1 MPARDPGQ
9 APPSDL
15 GLSAAVRAWPAT
27 APAPEVRARVVATVT
42 SPATR
47 AATVGREWPGGSDLE
62 GVATRSFSPAAALR
76 WLVSLRWH
84 AAAGQALAIAFAA
97 SVWRAELPFGPLAA
111 FAALTALSNA
121 AIVAWLRRAPAVGP
135 GVVAAA
141 LALDVLSLTGSLAL
155 SGGASNPFASL
166 YLVLVAIAAL
176 VLERRRSAAVF
187 GLCVAGYAALAL
199 GATGQAPPGA
209 EAARLHAPAL
219 GLTALAL
226 ALVLTRFS
234 RALRERQDAFL
245 RAQRA
250 ATRAET
256 VASLGTLAA
265 GAAHELG
272 SPLGTIAL
280 AANEL
285 EASMLAGDAGQAL
298 DDARLIRDEVER
310 CRAIV
315 QRMGARAGAPSGEAP
330 AWLSAPALCDEV
342 LAALP
347 PSGRARVVAR
357 PGEGPRFALPPRA
370 LAQSL
375 ACLVQNALEAD
386 AEGPVLLRVERSGGA
401 VRFVVEDEGPGLPPA
416 LLERLGEPFVTTKP
430 PGRGMGLGV
439 FLCAAFAEACRGEL
453 RFESSPGRG
462 TRATLELPAAQGLP

>member
-1 MPARDPGQ
+1 M
-9 APPSDL
+9 
-15 GLSAAVRAWPAT
+15 
-27 APAPEVRARVVATVT
+27 
-42 SPATR
+42 
-47 AATVGREWPGGSDLE
+47 
-62 GVATRSFSPAAALR
+62 
-76 WLVSLRWH
+76 SLRWH
-84 AAAGQALAIAFAA
+84 AVAGQALAIAIATG
-97 SVWRAELPFGPLAA
+97 VLHAELPVGPLAA
-111 FAALTALSNA
+111 FATLTALSNA
-121 AIVAWLRRAPAVGP
+121 TLAVWLRRAPAVGP
-135 GVVAAA
+135 DVVVTT
-141 LALDVLSLTGSLAL
+141 LVIDVLSLTGLLAL
-155 SGGASNPFASL
+155 TGGASNPFASL

-176 VLERRRSAAVF
+176 VLERRRSAVVF
-187 GLCVAGYAALAL
+187 GLCAAGYAALSL
-199 GATGQAPPGA
+199 GATGPAPLGA
-209 EAARLHAPAL
+209 EAMRLRAPAL

-226 ALVLTRFS
+226 AIVLTRFS

-285 EASMLAGDAGQAL
+285 EASMLSGDAGQNV

-330 AWLSAPALCDEV
+330 ALLSAPALCDEI

-347 PSGRARVVAR
+347 PSDRARVVTR
-357 PGEGPRFALPPRA
+357 PSEGPRFALPPRA
-370 LAQSL
+370 LTQSL
-375 ACLVQNALEAD
+375 TCLVQNALEAD
-386 AEGPVLLRVERSGGA
+386 VGGSVLLHVERSDGT
-401 VRFVVEDEGPGLPPA
+401 VRFVVEDEGPGMPPV
-416 LLERLGEPFVTTKP
+416 LLERLGEPFLTTKP

-462 TRATLELPAAQGLP
+462 TRATLELPAARGVL

>member
-1 MPARDPGQ
+1 EW
-9 APPSDL
+9 
-15 GLSAAVRAWPAT
+15 SAT
-27 APAPEVRARVVATVT
+27 F
-42 SPATR
+42 
-47 AATVGREWPGGSDLE
+47 GIG
-62 GVATRSFSPAAALR
+62 GVAARAFSPAVALR

-84 AAAGQALAIAFAA
+84 AVAGQALAIAFAA
-97 SVWRAELPFGPLAA
+97 GVLHAELPFGALAA
-111 FAALTALSNA
+111 VAALTALSNA
-121 AIVAWLRRAPAVGP
+121 AIAVWLRRAPAVGAD
-135 GVVAAA
+135 VVALA
-141 LALDVLSLTGSLAL
+141 LALDVLSLTGLLGL
-155 SGGASNPFASL
+155 SGGDSNPFASF
-166 YLVLVAIAAL
+166 YLVLVALAAL
-176 VLERRRSAAVF
+176 VLEPRRAALVF
-187 GLCVAGYAALAL
+187 GLCAAGYAALAL
-199 GATGQAPPGA
+199 GATGPVPLGL
-209 EAARLHAPAL
+209 EAARLRAPAL

-226 ALVLTRFS
+226 ALVLLRFS

-245 RAQRA
+245 RAQRSA
-250 ATRAET
+250 ARAET

-285 EASMLAGDAGQAL
+285 EASMLSGDAEQAL

-315 QRMGARAGAPSGEAP
+315 QRMGARAGAPSGEVP

-357 PGEGPRFALPPRA
+357 PGEGSRFALPPRA
-370 LAQSL
+370 LVQSL

-386 AEGPVLLRVERSGGA
+386 EAGAVILRVERSDGT
-401 VRFVVEDEGPGLPPA
+401 VRFVVEDEGPGMPPA
-416 LLERLGEPFVTTKP
+416 LLERLGEPFLTTKP

-462 TRATLELPAAQGLP
+462 TRATLELPAARGGP

>member
-1 MPARDPGQ
+1 MG
-9 APPSDL
+9 SEW
-15 GLSAAVRAWPAT
+15 SAT
-27 APAPEVRARVVATVT
+27 F
-42 SPATR
+42 
-47 AATVGREWPGGSDLE
+47 GIG
-62 GVATRSFSPAAALR
+62 GVAARAFSPAVALR

-84 AAAGQALAIAFAA
+84 AVAGQALALAFAA
-97 SVWRAELPFGPLAA
+97 GVLRAELPFGALAA
-111 FAALTALSNA
+111 VAALTALSNV
-121 AIVAWLRRAPAVGP
+121 AIAVWLRRAPAVGAD
-135 GVVAAA
+135 VVALA
-141 LALDVLSLTGSLAL
+141 LVLDVLSLTGLLGL
-155 SGGASNPFASL
+155 SGGASNPFVSF
-166 YLVLVAIAAL
+166 YLVLVALAAL
-176 VLERRRSAAVF
+176 VLEPRRSAVIF
-187 GLCVAGYAALAL
+187 GLCTAGYAALAL
-199 GATGQAPPGA
+199 GATGPVPLGL
-209 EAARLHAPAL
+209 EAARLRAPAL

-226 ALVLTRFS
+226 ALVLSRFS

-245 RAQRA
+245 RAQRSA
-250 ATRAET
+250 ARAET

-285 EASMLAGDAGQAL
+285 EASMLSGDAEQAL

-315 QRMGARAGAPSGEAP
+315 QRMGARAGAPSGEVP
-330 AWLSAPALCDEV
+330 AWLSAAALCDEV

-347 PSGRARVVAR
+347 PAGRARVVAR
-357 PGEGPRFALPPRA
+357 PGEGSRFALPPRA
-370 LAQSL
+370 LVQSL

-386 AEGPVLLRVERSGGA
+386 EAGAVLLRVERSDGT
-401 VRFVVEDEGPGLPPA
+401 VRFVVEDEGPGMPPA
-416 LLERLGEPFVTTKP
+416 LLERLGEPFLTTKP

-462 TRATLELPAAQGLP
+462 TRATLELPAARGLP

>member
-1 MPARDPGQ
+1 MSAYGLGVAPRSDTGPSAGLPAWP
-9 APPSDL
+9 
-15 GLSAAVRAWPAT
+15 SAAPSPGASL
-27 APAPEVRARVVATVT
+27 RVVVAAT
-42 SPATR
+42 SPTA
-47 AATVGREWPGGSDLE
+47 
-62 GVATRSFSPAAALR
+62 GVASSGDERPAAAGADGVAARAFSPAVALR

-84 AAAGQALAIAFAA
+84 AAAGQALALAFGA
-97 SVWRAELPFGPLAA
+97 SVWRANLPFGPLAA
-111 FAALTALSNA
+111 IAALTALSNA
-121 AIVAWLRRAPAVGP
+121 AIAVWLRRSPAVAAD
-135 GVVAAA
+135 VVAVV
-141 LALDVLSLTGSLAL
+141 LALDVLSLTGLL
-155 SGGASNPFASL
+155 GLTGGVSNPFASL
-166 YLVLVAIAAL
+166 YLVLAALAAL
-176 VLERRRSAAVF
+176 VLGHRRSAAIL

-199 GATGQAPPGA
+199 GVRGPAPPWV
-209 EAARLHAPAL
+209 EAARLRAPAL

-226 ALVLTRFS
+226 TIVLTRFS

-245 RAQRA
+245 RAQRSA
-250 ATRAET
+250 ARAET

-315 QRMGARAGAPSGEAP
+315 QRMGARAGAPSVEAS
-330 AWLSAPALCDEV
+330 AWLSAPALCDEI
-342 LAALP
+342 LAALS

-357 PGEGPRFALPPRA
+357 PGEGLRFALPPRA
-370 LAQSL
+370 LVQSL
-375 ACLVQNALEAD
+375 TCLVQNALDAD
-386 AEGPVLLRVERSGGA
+386 AGGAVLLRVERAGA
-401 VRFVVEDEGPGLPPA
+401 ALRFVVEDEGPGLPPA
-416 LLERLGEPFVTTKP
+416 LLERLGEPFLTTKP

-462 TRATLELPAAQGLP
+462 TRATLELPAAMGLP